1 MRNYFGFT
9 LLGLTIIMA
18 VQSTIFNNTSP
29 LPPAPESVLAC
40 NVTVDAGSNDTIC
53 SPSETVNLNGTIT
66 GNFISAI
73 WSPATGIANPNN
85 PSTTAIVDTTTTYT
99 ITVRSINTQ
108 NLINNG
114 NFSQGNVGF
123 TTDYMVGNS
132 TSQIGILADENSYA
146 ITNNPRN
153 VHRSFAS
160 CGDHTGNG
168 GNMMVVNASG
178 NSNNVWCQ
186 AITIQPNTDYVFS
199 AWAASMVSQNP
210 ARLQFSINGTLI
222 GSVFQAPA
230 QTCQWREF
238 TANWTSANAT
248 TAQICITNV
257 NNTPAGNDFAID
269 DISFNQIC
277 ETTDNVT
284 ITVANINANWN
295 NPGALCQNEAPITL
309 NSLLDSTA
317 TPGGTWTI
325 DGNPATTLNPNT
337 LTPGDHS
344 LRYTVIQGLCE
355 VQDEQ
360 ILTINT
366 SANAGIAQAPTQV
379 CEGTAQTINLA
390 DLIQGEDAG
399 GNWSETSTNPSVNGA
414 FNANAGTFNTANQS
428 DGTYSFV
435 YSVPSPA
442 SCPDAEVTV
451 NVIIQSAPVADAGA
465 DLELNCAVDIVTL
478 GGSGT
483 STTTGLQYQW
493 TAANGS
499 AIPIPNIA
507 FTEVEQ
513 ADTYTLMVTDPS
525 NGCSSTD
532 EVTVTSQ
539 ITTPTASVEVRQV
552 TCNQT
557 RNGGIR
563 VTSVANGEE
572 PFEYSLNGAP
582 FTSKNEFNSLAAGI
596 YELVIRDQNGCDT
609 TLQVELAQPEAL
621 DVELQAANLGDPA
634 TVIQG
639 DSIVLNILA
648 SKPEGSI
655 ISIVWGPDTIGCST
669 CLSTV
674 VRPMEQTT
682 YSIKVTDENGCTAT
696 DDLLVFVQQ
705 LQRVFVPTAFSP
717 NGDGVN
723 DLFYISAAQEVQK
736 IKAMH
741 IANRWGTVVFSRENF
756 FPNDPTQGW
765 DGLFKGQPIQT
776 GVYVYVAELE
786 MANGETVI
794 VSGDVTL
801 VH

>member
-9 LLGLTIIMA
+9 LLGLTIIA
-18 VQSTIFNNTSP
+18 TVQSTFFKTASP
-29 LPPAPESVLAC
+29 LPLASESVLAC
-40 NVTVDAGSNDTIC
+40 NITVDAGSNDTIC
-53 SPSETVNLNGTIT
+53 SPGETVNLNGIIT
-66 GNFISAI
+66 GNFIDAT
-73 WSPATGIANPNN
+73 WSPAAGISNPNA
-85 PSTTAIVDTTTTYT
+85 PATTAIVDSTTTYT
-99 ITVRSINTQ
+99 LTVRSINDQ
-108 NLINNG
+108 NLITNG
-114 NFSQGNVGF
+114 NFSQGNIGF
-123 TTDYMVGNS
+123 TSDYINNNS
-132 TSQIGILADENSYA
+132 DIRPEGRYA
-146 ITNNPRN
+146 VVSNGRDP
-153 VHRSFAS
+153 HSAFAN
-160 CGDHTGNG
+160 CNDHTGG
-168 GNMMVVNASG
+168 GLMMVVNASG
-178 NSNNVWCQ
+178 QPNNVWCQ
-186 AITIQPNTDYVFS
+186 TITIQPNTDYLFS

-222 GSVFQAPA
+222 GNVFQAPS

-248 TAQICITNV
+248 TAQICIANV

-269 DISFNQIC
+269 DISFRQVC
-277 ETTDNVT
+277 VTSDEVT
-284 ITVANINANWN
+284 ISVANLNADWN
-295 NPGALCQNEAPITL
+295 NPGALCQNEAPIAL
-309 NSLLDSTA
+309 NTLLDSLT
-317 TPGGTWTI
+317 TPGGAWTI

-344 LRYTVIQGLCE
+344 LRYTVIQGPCE
-355 VQDEQ
+355 AQDEQ

-366 SANAGIAQAPTQV
+366 SANAGIAQAPAQA

-390 DLIQGEDAG
+390 DLIQGEDSG
-399 GNWSETSTNPSVNGA
+399 GNWTETSTTPSVNGA
-414 FNANAGTFNTANQS
+414 FDANAGTFNTANQP
-428 DGTYSFV
+428 DGAYSFV

-442 SCPDAEVTV
+442 GCPDAEVTV
-451 NVIIQSAPVADAGA
+451 NVIIQAAPVADAGA
-465 DLELNCAVDIVTL
+465 DLELNCNVDIVTL

-499 AIPIPNIA
+499 PIPIPNIA

-513 ADTYTLMVTDPS
+513 ADTYTLMVTDPD
-525 NGCSSTD
+525 NGCSSND

-582 FTSKNEFNSLAAGI
+582 FTSKNEFNSLAAGT
-596 YELVIRDQNGCDT
+596 YELVVRDQNGCDT
-609 TLQVELAQPEAL
+609 TLQIELSQPEAL
-621 DVELQAANLGDPA
+621 DVELQADNLDDPA

-655 ISIVWGPDTIGCST
+655 ISVVWGPDSIGCST
-669 CLSTV
+669 CLSTI

-682 YSIKVTDENGCTAT
+682 YSVRVTDENGCTAT
-696 DDLLVFVQQ
+696 DNLLVFVQQ
-705 LQRVFVPTAFSP
+705 IQRVFVPTAFSP

-723 DLFYISAAQEVQK
+723 DMFYISAAQEVQK

-786 MANGETVI
+786 MANGETVV

-801 VH
+801 MH